1 MAIDP
6 STFKQPLRPTPAA
19 RAALARWRA
28 ARFGLFIHW
37 GLYAIPAGVWRG
49 KRVPYIGEWLM
60 FREKIPVATYAK
72 FAARFHPRHFDA
84 AAIVRLAREAG
95 QRYLVITAKHH
106 DGFAMY
112 DSPSNPYN
120 VVAATPWAHDPMRDL
135 ARECKK
141 QGVTLCFYYSQDLD
155 WHHPDGAWN
164 TWDYDVKK
172 KNTDRYLREKVYP
185 QLRELLTNYGPV
197 GLIWFDTPLTISPAQ
212 SAAIRRFVK
221 KIQPGCLVSGRIGH
235 GLGDYGIPRDN
246 QIPPGRLR
254 GDWEVCATL
263 NHTWGYKTHD
273 HEWKSAP
280 DLTRTLVESASKNA
294 NYLLN
299 IGPDADGRVPAPSV
313 SRLRAVGRWLQANGE
328 SIYGTAPS
336 PFTHD
341 FPWGRITTKGRTLYL
356 HFFSKPPRHF
366 ELRGLKTKVRGAAPL
381 LAPAQKLPCTQT
393 HDAATGLPVLQIDT
407 TKLPFKAPVT
417 VLTLTL
423 AGAPVVQPGPIQ
435 EPDGVLSLLAAEAR
449 PGADRGRPHL
459 RITPLGFTS
468 GWEKP
473 TDRLD
478 WTATV
483 LTPGRFNSELIT
495 THQHLEPWSGG
506 HTARLEL
513 NGQSLRKKIT
523 RDADLD
529 YTQKAYFPRIITRL
543 GQVEVKRPGPL
554 KARLYLEKIL
564 PPPKDK
570 PLWDDLSPLIV
581 QVRLVPA

>member
-19 RAALARWRA
+19 RAALSRWRA

-197 GLIWFDTPLTISPAQ
+197 GLIWFDTPLTISRAQ

-246 QIPPGRLR
+246 QMPPGRLR

-263 NHTWGYKTHD
+263 NHTWGFKRHD

-280 DLTRTLVESASKNA
+280 NLIRTLVESTSKNA

-299 IGPDADGRVPAPSV
+299 IGPNTDDRVPAP
-313 SRLRAVGRWLQANGE
+313 N
-328 SIYGTAPS
+328 
-336 PFTHD
+336 
-341 FPWGRITTKGRTLYL
+341 IT
-356 HFFSKPPRHF
+356 
-366 ELRGLKTKVRGAAPL
+366 
-381 LAPAQKLPCTQT
+381 Q
-393 HDAATGLPVLQIDT
+393 
-407 TKLPFKAPVT
+407 
-417 VLTLTL
+417 
-423 AGAPVVQPGPIQ
+423 
-435 EPDGVLSLLAAEAR
+435 
-449 PGADRGRPHL
+449 
-459 RITPLGFTS
+459 
-468 GWEKP
+468 
-473 TDRLD
+473 
-478 WTATV
+478 
-483 LTPGRFNSELIT
+483 
-495 THQHLEPWSGG
+495 
-506 HTARLEL
+506 
-513 NGQSLRKKIT
+513 
-523 RDADLD
+523 
-529 YTQKAYFPRIITRL
+529 
-543 GQVEVKRPGPL
+543 
-554 KARLYLEKIL
+554 
-564 PPPKDK
+564 
-570 PLWDDLSPLIV
+570 
-581 QVRLVPA
+581 